1 MRRASSERAR
11 PVRNT
16 TVTGGSVI
24 QREPANMDAFNYL
37 SVLLSIIIGLGLT
50 QVLAAC
56 GRLIRARMHVTWYWP
71 ALLWAAILIVIDV
84 QVWWTMFGLR
94 ARKDWTF
101 VAFFVVLLQTVTLY
115 MMSAVLLPEQVD
127 ERGVDLRAHYHRQA
141 PWFFGFLVT
150 TLIVSVSKDVVL
162 DHRLPGTVN
171 LAFHAML
178 FAISLAGIFSRRDAV
193 HRALALCGAA
203 SIGAYI
209 ALLFTRLH

>member
-1 MRRASSERAR
+1 
-11 PVRNT
+11 
-16 TVTGGSVI
+16 
-24 QREPANMDAFNYL
+24 MDAFNYL

-94 ARKDWTF
+94 ARRDWTF
-101 VAFFVVLLQTVTLY
+101 IAFFVVLLQTVTLY

-127 ERGVDLRAHYHRQA
+127 ERGVDLRAHYHQQA
-141 PWFFGFLVT
+141 PWFFGFFAT
-150 TLIVSVSKDVVL
+150 TLAVSFAKEIILQGHVL
-162 DHRLPGTVN
+162 EPVN
-171 LAFHAML
+171 LAFHALL
-178 FAISLAGIFSRRDAV
+178 FAVSLVGMFSRREAV

-203 SIGAYI
+203 GIGAYI
-209 ALLFTRLH
+209 ALLFTRLR